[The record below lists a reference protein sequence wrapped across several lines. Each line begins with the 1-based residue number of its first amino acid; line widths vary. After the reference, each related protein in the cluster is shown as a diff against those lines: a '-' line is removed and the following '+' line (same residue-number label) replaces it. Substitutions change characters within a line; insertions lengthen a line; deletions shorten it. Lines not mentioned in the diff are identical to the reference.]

1 MSSKTRKLALDLFQ
15 ARPSQSH
22 LQETSARNTREKASL
37 RNGQWPASATEKET
51 QRSLFQWFGTHMGK
65 DCPDS
70 HLAPALPGQR
80 ACIQFSVPRHCHTL
94 AFTAQHNQTNAQQP
108 GYARAHSPR
117 VHNLGSPPGTPP
129 ACVPEE
135 ALSARCATL
144 TWCGR
149 PRAPVSRANLAG
161 GPGANAR
168 HRMATSAIRPPF
180 TGDRGGHRR
189 LRVLR
194 GPDPGPVR
202 LRRALQKLQP
212 SEVRR
217 REQKPGASGGPRAA
231 ALHLTRIS
239 PPSPADRSP
248 EPGTAAQPDAGEMG
262 EETPSCGGGG
272 SGGASLPPSDWN
284 YRRLARGSAL
294 LGFQT
299 SRRAGPGA

>member
-1 MSSKTRKLALDLFQ
+1 MR
-15 ARPSQSH
+15 ARGSR
-22 LQETSARNTREKASL
+22 SAS
-37 RNGQWPASATEKET
+37 
-51 QRSLFQWFGTHMGK
+51 
-65 DCPDS
+65 
-70 HLAPALPGQR
+70 
-80 ACIQFSVPRHCHTL
+80 
-94 AFTAQHNQTNAQQP
+94 
-108 GYARAHSPR
+108 
-117 VHNLGSPPGTPP
+117 
-129 ACVPEE
+129 
-135 ALSARCATL
+135 CATL

-149 PRAPVSRANLAG
+149 PRVPVSRANLSG

-168 HRMATSAIRPPF
+168 HRMATSAIRPPS
-180 TGDRGGHRR
+180 TGNRGGHRW
-189 LRVLR
+189 LQVLR
-194 GPDPGPVR
+194 GPGPGRVR

-248 EPGTAAQPDAGEMG
+248 EPGTAAQPDAGEVG
-262 EETPSCGGGG
+262 EETPSRGGGG